1 MKVISTSNAKNN
13 LPILNVFVI
22 YALRKLKSILVFVLK
37 YTYLR
42 QKIHVL
48 SKYGVFFH
56 NGAFTFI
63 SAMQAQF
70 QAEIDEA
77 PYLAKLNSVL
87 GFSIRFPQGPAQVCS
102 NVHVNFITY
111 LNTCWTS
118 PYLFCISSIFFLFK
132 LVNNKTVK
140 KSFWRI

>member
-1 MKVISTSNAKNN
+1 M
-13 LPILNVFVI
+13 
-22 YALRKLKSILVFVLK
+22 
-37 YTYLR
+37 
-42 QKIHVL
+42 
-48 SKYGVFFH
+48 YGVFFH

-102 NVHVNFITY
+102 NVHVSLITY
-111 LNTCWTS
+111 LNMLDKSLPFWHFEHFLSVQTLSITKLLRSLFGGYNPFCGGHWYPCFELLVTS
-118 PYLFCISSIFFLFK
+118 PKVSKQGWIPSLALSHME
-132 LVNNKTVK
+132 
-140 KSFWRI
+140 

>member
-1 MKVISTSNAKNN
+1 M
-13 LPILNVFVI
+13 
-22 YALRKLKSILVFVLK
+22 
-37 YTYLR
+37 
-42 QKIHVL
+42 
-48 SKYGVFFH
+48 YGVFFH
-56 NGAFTFI
+56 DGAFTFI

-118 PYLFCISSIFFLFK
+118 PYLFAFRAFSFCSNF
-132 LVNNKTVK
+132 VNNKTVK
-140 KSFWRI
+140 SFWRI